1 MTAEEL
7 QDQTLDNLLAAKL
20 KQRNDRAATAAKLAA
35 MNQAQVDRDAAFAA
49 YQVKQQTLSDAGYAW
64 YLARNL
70 SEGEDVVAISQAN
83 QAFQDA
89 MQNHGFVNG

>member
-20 KQRNDRAATAAKLAA
+20 KQRNDRTTTAAKLAA

-49 YQVKQQTLSDAGYAW
+49 YQVKQQTL
-64 YLARNL
+64 L
-70 SEGEDVVAISQAN
+70 
-83 QAFQDA
+83 
-89 MQNHGFVNG
+89 M